1 MGVQFIMYIGIMWKL
16 LFGPYKWKITLS
28 MNLLGTGVTLAPSG
42 LSKFDKAYKQE
53 RDTNFLR
60 NGRISTKLVPKL
72 TS

>member
-42 LSKFDKAYKQE
+42 LFPIYVYFSAIW
-53 RDTNFLR
+53 R
-60 NGRISTKLVPKL
+60 NK
-72 TS
+72 

>member
-42 LSKFDKAYKQE
+42 LSS
-53 RDTNFLR
+53 LR
-60 NGRISTKLVPKL
+60 YSKLVGVIRQL
-72 TS
+72 LS